1 MTMMA
6 TTSNPAQSSF
16 HSGEGQPDLTA
27 SDPYRVL
34 GLAKTATQVEIKRAY
49 FALIR
54 QYPPETEA
62 EKFKLIRAA
71 YEKIKDVTR
80 RTETDIFLPQPP
92 PAWQPAQSTLPLNL
106 IFQHADILLVLR
118 HWGDLGRTDFQEDFR
133 EINL

>member
-1 MTMMA
+1 MT
-6 TTSNPAQSSF
+6 TLSNPAKHSS
-16 HSGEGQPDLTA
+16 HAGEGQPDLTA

-34 GLAKTATQVEIKRAY
+34 GLPKTATQVEIKRAY

-80 RTETDIFLPQPP
+80 RTETDIFLPQAPP
-92 PAWQPAQSTLPLNL
+92 PWQPTRGVMPMDTT
-106 IFQHADILLVLR
+106 FHPADALLVLR
-118 HWGDLGRTDFQEDFR
+118 RWGDLGRTDFQEDFK